1 MTEPPWLV
9 RPKREALAMRPRLPH
24 AMLVQGPEG
33 WGQERLASAVALELL
48 GLDASRAAAE
58 VAHPDLR
65 WLAPEGG
72 AIRVDAVRAV
82 AEFLVRTPHLAP
94 RKVAVLAAA
103 ERMNANAANALLKTL
118 EEPPEGSFILVCT
131 GQPGRLLPTIR
142 SRCQRIEVRPGAPA
156 EVLAWLAAAEVDMEQ
171 AGYLAV
177 EYGGAPFAALAAWQR
192 DQAPLWPALAAA
204 GRDAGGI
211 GALAEER
218 REEDLADLAG
228 RWLCILHWQLRRLA
242 GQGKATAALL
252 AFAADLA
259 LLRQAAALNPALNKP
274 LQLRRLLLRW
284 RELWPLL
291 PSAPPRLAPMR

>member
-1 MTEPPWLV
+1 MTEPPWL
-9 RPKREALAMRPRLPH
+9 EAPRRQLLAMRPRLPH
-24 AMLVQGPEG
+24 AVLVQGPAG
-33 WGQERLASAVALELL
+33 WGQERLAGVVALELL
-48 GLDASRAAAE
+48 GLDPNRVAAE

-72 AIRVDAVRAV
+72 AIRVDAVRAL
-82 AEFLVRTPHLAP
+82 AEFLVQTPQLAV

-118 EEPPEGSFILVCT
+118 EEPPAESFVIACT
-131 GQPGRLLPTIR
+131 GQAGRLLATIR

-156 EVLAWLAAAEVDMEQ
+156 DVLAWLAAAGADAEQ

-177 EYGGAPFAALAAWQR
+177 EYGGAPFAALAALESG
-192 DQAPLWPALAAA
+192 QAPLWPALSAA
-204 GRDAGGI
+204 GRDASGT

-218 REEDLADLAG
+218 KDEELADLAG
-228 RWLCILHWQLRRLA
+228 RWLCILHWQLRRVA
-242 GQGKATAALL
+242 GREEAVRALL
-252 AFAADLA
+252 GFAADLA
-259 LLRQAAALNPALNKP
+259 LVRQMASLNPALNKP

-291 PSAPPRLAPMR
+291 PPVPPRLEGLG